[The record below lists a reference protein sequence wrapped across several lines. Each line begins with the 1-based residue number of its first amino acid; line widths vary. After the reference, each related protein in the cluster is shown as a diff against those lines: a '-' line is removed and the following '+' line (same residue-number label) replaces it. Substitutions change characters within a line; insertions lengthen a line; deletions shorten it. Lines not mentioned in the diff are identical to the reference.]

1 MRRRGRA
8 SARPTGVLGWATVLL
23 ATLVAAALTA
33 GCSVPAGDEPRPVDS
48 DIAALL
54 EPEVTPTPTATTT
67 TGERLLTVTW
77 VRGDK
82 LVRVGRLGVANTREE
97 RLDAALAVLLD
108 GPLPLEQEKGFTT
121 LLPPD
126 VQVTGEVKRVRAVI
140 ELTVGTGLEPGGL
153 PIAVG
158 QVAVTALSV
167 ARVRTVVFTVDG
179 VPTAVPL
186 PGDDG
191 SGSDTARVVRLSDY
205 RSVLVR

>member
-1 MRRRGRA
+1 M
-8 SARPTGVLGWATVLL
+8 TTVV
-23 ATLVAAALTA
+23 LVALVTALVTA
-33 GCSVPAGDEPRPVDS
+33 GCSVPAGDAPRPVDS

-54 EPEVTPTPTATTT
+54 EPEITPTPTVTATA
-67 TGERLLTVTW
+67 GEQLLTVTW

-82 LVRVGRLGVANTREE
+82 LIRVGRLGVASTRQE

-108 GPLPLEQEKGFTT
+108 GPLPLGQQKGFTT

-126 VQVTGEVKRVRAVI
+126 VQVAGEVKRVRAVI

-153 PIAVG
+153 PLAVG

-191 SGSDTARVVRLSDY
+191 SGRDTARVVRLSDY